1 MNDKKFDISGMTC
14 TACALTIEKQLGK
27 MEGVQSVAVNYAT
40 EQMQVTY
47 DDKKLDIKAIQDA
60 VVKVGYEAVDASKVD
75 SKEDKDV
82 TSKAKKH
89 LKYMERRLIIS
100 LIFTLPV
107 FYLAMGPM
115 VGLAVPSFLA
125 GEKNILTMAFTQML
139 LTIPVMLIGEE
150 FYRVGFKTLLKRAPN
165 MDSLIAVGTS
175 AGFIYGVFAIY
186 RLIYGYAHSDMD
198 LVHHYGHELYFES
211 VAVII
216 ALITLGKYLES
227 RAKSK
232 TSAAIKE
239 LMALTPDEAIVLVE
253 GIEKTVPTTQVK
265 VNDLLVIRPGSK
277 IPVDGIV
284 TEGHSTVDES
294 MLTGESLPIE
304 KGKEDKVI
312 AGTMNQTGSFIF
324 KATAVGD
331 DTALAKIIHMVED
344 AQGTKA
350 PIAKLADQISGY
362 FVPVVILIS
371 LVSFGIWLLLGY
383 EFEFAFRIGISVLVI
398 SCPCALG
405 LATPTAIM
413 VGTGRGAKY
422 GTLIKSGEAL
432 ELMHKVQTVVF
443 DKTGT
448 LTNGKIE
455 VADLN
460 ALDDETTL
468 LTLAA
473 SVEKHSEHPLSQ
485 AILKYAESKGVSLKK
500 VTDFEAV
507 MGHGV
512 TGTVEDIQVVIGNE
526 KLMKDNAINFA
537 GHKDLINQY
546 AKSGKTPILIAYH
559 GKLQGVFGLA
569 DTIKPDAIRAVKQLQ
584 AMNIEVVMLTGD
596 HQVTAEAIGHQLG
609 VDKIYAQ
616 VLPGEKSDIV
626 NSLKS
631 DGLKSDKKRVMMVG
645 DGINDAVA
653 LVSADVGLAIGS
665 GTDVAIESADVVL
678 MKNEIMDVVT
688 AIQLSKA
695 TIRNIKQNL
704 FWAFIYN
711 IIGIPIA
718 AGVLYKG
725 FDILL
730 DPMIAAAAMSFSS
743 VSVVTNALR
752 LRGFKP
758 NLVED
763 SFEQQNENQIEIQNE
778 NKIMNQTRNQEEDN
792 SQLEVTAIT
801 HNKEDSKMNEKI
813 LTVEGM
819 TCMHCVGRVDKALRS
834 IEGVEDVKVDLET
847 KLAMVKSGQDIE
859 DETFAQV
866 VEAAGYEVTEVK
878 S

>member
-1 MNDKKFDISGMTC
+1 MNEKKFDINGMTC

-47 DDKKLDIKAIQDA
+47 DDQQLDTKAIQDA
-60 VVKVGYEAVDASKVD
+60 VVKVGYEAVDAEKV
-75 SKEDKDV
+75 EHKDEKDAS
-82 TSKAKKH
+82 SKAEKH
-89 LKYMERRLIIS
+89 LKYMERRLVIS
-100 LIFTLPV
+100 MIFTLPV

-115 VGLAVPSFLA
+115 VGLAVPSFLT
-125 GEKNILTMAFTQML
+125 GEKNILMMAFTQML
-139 LTIPVMLIGEE
+139 LTIPVMLVGEE
-150 FYRVGFKTLLKRAPN
+150 FYRVGFKTLVKRAPN

-186 RLIYGYAHSDMD
+186 RLIYGYAYGDMD

-239 LMALTPDEAIVLVE
+239 LMALTPDEAIVLVD

-312 AGTMNQTGSFIF
+312 AGTMNQTGSLIF

-331 DTALAKIIHMVED
+331 DTALAKIIQMVED

-350 PIAKLADQISGY
+350 PIAKLADQISGF
-362 FVPVVILIS
+362 FVPVVIVIS
-371 LVSFGIWLLLGY
+371 LVSFAIWLLLGY

-460 ALDDETTL
+460 ALDDETSL

-500 VTDFEAV
+500 VRNFEAV

-512 TGTVEDIQVVIGNE
+512 TGTVEDVQVVIGNE
-526 KLMKDNAINFA
+526 KLMKDNHIDFV
-537 GHKDLINQY
+537 GHEGLINQY

-596 HQVTAEAIGHQLG
+596 HQVTAEAIGQQLG

-631 DGLKSDKKRVMMVG
+631 DEKRVMMVG

-758 NLVED
+758 KLVED
-763 SFEQQNENQIEIQNE
+763 SFVNQKDVQMIHQNENQKKDNIQ
-778 NKIMNQTRNQEEDN
+778 
-792 SQLEVTAIT
+792 SEVTVVAQ
-801 HNKEDSKMNEKI
+801 NKEDQEMNEKI

-819 TCMHCVGRVDKALRS
+819 TCMHCVGRVDKALS
-834 IEGVEDVKVDLET
+834 GIEGVKEVQVDLEA
-847 KLAMVKSGQDIE
+847 KRAVVKTIQDISNATFE
-859 DETFAQV
+859 QAVET
-866 VEAAGYEVTEVK
+866 AGYEVTEVK
-878 S
+878 G

>member
-1 MNDKKFDISGMTC
+1 MNDKKFDINGMTC

-27 MEGVQSVAVNYAT
+27 MEGVKSVAVNYAT

-47 DDKKLDIKAIQDA
+47 DEQKLDTKAIQEA
-60 VVKVGYEAVDASKVD
+60 VVKVGYEAIDASKVEHQ
-75 SKEDKDV
+75 EDKDAS
-82 TSKAKKH
+82 SKAEKH

-100 LIFTLPV
+100 MIFTLPV

-125 GEKNILTMAFTQML
+125 GEKNILMMAFTQLL
-139 LTIPVMLIGEE
+139 LTIPVMLVGEE
-150 FYRVGFKTLLKRAPN
+150 FYRVGFKTLWKKAPN

-186 RLIYGYAHSDMD
+186 RLIYGYAYGDMD

-239 LMALTPDEAIVLVE
+239 LMALTPDEAIILVD

-265 VNDLLVIRPGSK
+265 VHDLLVIRPGSK

-304 KGKEDKVI
+304 KGIEDKVI

-371 LVSFGIWLLLGY
+371 LASFGIWLLLGY

-455 VADLN
+455 VADLK
-460 ALDDETTL
+460 ALDDETNL

-485 AILKYAESKGVSLKK
+485 AILKYSESKGVHLKK

-512 TGTVEDIQVVIGNE
+512 TGTVEDVQVVIGNE
-526 KLMKDNAINFA
+526 KLMKDQNIDIA
-537 GHKDLINQY
+537 GHEDLINQY
-546 AKSGKTPILIAYH
+546 AKNGKTPILIAYH

-584 AMNIEVVMLTGD
+584 AMDIEVVMLTGD

-631 DGLKSDKKRVMMVG
+631 DNRRVMMVG

-725 FDILL
+725 FDLLL

-758 NLVED
+758 NWVED
-763 SFEQQNENQIEIQNE
+763 SSIKL
-778 NKIMNQTRNQEEDN
+778 NKHQEKSQMMHLSKNQEDVNVESDVN
-792 SQLEVTAIT
+792 GIRPT
-801 HNKEDSKMNEKI
+801 KEDEKMNEKI

-819 TCMHCVGRVDKALRS
+819 TCMHCVGRVNQALNS
-834 IEGVEDVKVDLET
+834 IEGVEEVQVDLET
-847 KLAMVKSGQDIE
+847 KRAVVKTSQDISNATLE
-859 DETFAQV
+859 QAVET
-866 VEAAGYEVTEVK
+866 AGYEVTEVK
-878 S
+878 G

>member
-1 MNDKKFDISGMTC
+1 MNEKKFEINGMTC
-14 TACALTIEKQLGK
+14 TACALTIEKKLGK
-27 MEGVQSVAVNYAT
+27 MEGVVSVAVNYAT

-47 DDKKLDIKAIQDA
+47 DDKQLDVKAIQDA
-60 VVKVGYEAVDASKVD
+60 VVKVGYEAIDASKIEHQD
-75 SKEDKDV
+75 EKDAS
-82 TSKAKKH
+82 SKAEKH
-89 LKYMERRLIIS
+89 LKYMEHRLIIS
-100 LIFTLPV
+100 MIFTIPV

-139 LTIPVMLIGEE
+139 LTIPVMLVGEE
-150 FYRVGFKTLLKRAPN
+150 FYRVGFKTLMKRAPN

-186 RLIYGYAHSDMD
+186 RLIYGYAYGDMD

-239 LMALTPDEAIVLVE
+239 LMALTPDEAIVLVD
-253 GIEKTVPTTQVK
+253 GIEKKVPTTQVK
-265 VNDLLVIRPGSK
+265 VHDLLVIRPGSK

-350 PIAKLADQISGY
+350 PIAKLADQISGF
-362 FVPVVILIS
+362 FVPVVIVIS
-371 LVSFGIWLLLGY
+371 LISFGIWLLLGY

-448 LTNGKIE
+448 LTNGKIV

-460 ALDDETTL
+460 ALDDEMTL

-526 KLMKDNAINFA
+526 KLMKDLRIDVVD
-537 GHKDLINQY
+537 HKDLITQY

-596 HQVTAEAIGHQLG
+596 HQVTAEAIGRQLG

-631 DGLKSDKKRVMMVG
+631 DEKRVMMVG

-695 TIRNIKQNL
+695 TIKNIKQNL

-758 NLVED
+758 SLVED
-763 SFEQQNENQIEIQNE
+763 SFEQQNKNQIENEIQSE
-778 NKIMNQTRNQEEDN
+778 NKTMNQEKDRIQ
-792 SQLEVTAIT
+792 SEVNVMTI
-801 HNKEDSKMNEKI
+801 NKEDKKMNEKI

-834 IEGVEDVKVDLET
+834 VEGVEDVKVDLET
-847 KLAMVKSGQDIE
+847 KLAMVKYGQDIE
-859 DETFAQV
+859 DEIFAQA
-866 VEAAGYEVTEVK
+866 VEVAGYEVTEVK

>member
-1 MNDKKFDISGMTC
+1 MNDKKFDINGMTC

-27 MEGVQSVAVNYAT
+27 MEGVKSVAVNYAT

-47 DDKKLDIKAIQDA
+47 DEQKLDTKAIQEA
-60 VVKVGYEAVDASKVD
+60 VVKVGYEAIDASIVEHQ
-75 SKEDKDV
+75 EDKDAS
-82 TSKAKKH
+82 SKAQKH

-100 LIFTLPV
+100 MIFTLPV

-115 VGLAVPSFLA
+115 VGLAVPAFLA
-125 GEKNILTMAFTQML
+125 GEKNILTMAFTQLL
-139 LTIPVMLIGEE
+139 LTIPVMLVGEE

-186 RLIYGYAHSDMD
+186 RIIYGYTHGDMD

-239 LMALTPDEAIVLVE
+239 LMALTPDEAIILVD

-265 VNDLLVIRPGSK
+265 VHDLLVIRPGSK

-304 KGKEDKVI
+304 KGIEDKVI
-312 AGTMNQTGSFIF
+312 AGTMNQTGSFVF

-371 LVSFGIWLLLGY
+371 LASFGIWLLLGY

-455 VADLN
+455 VADLKV
-460 ALDDETTL
+460 LDDETTL

-485 AILKYAESKGVSLKK
+485 AILKYSESKGVSLKK

-512 TGTVEDIQVVIGNE
+512 TGTVEDVQVVIGNE
-526 KLMKDNAINFA
+526 KLMKDQKIDIV
-537 GHKDLINQY
+537 GHEDLINQY

-584 AMNIEVVMLTGD
+584 AMDIEVVMLTGD

-631 DGLKSDKKRVMMVG
+631 DSRRVMMVG

-758 NLVED
+758 NWVED
-763 SFEQQNENQIEIQNE
+763 SSMKQ
-778 NKIMNQTRNQEEDN
+778 
-792 SQLEVTAIT
+792 
-801 HNKEDSKMNEKI
+801 NKEQEKSQMMHLGKSQDDVNLESDVINITQTKEDKKMNEKI

-819 TCMHCVGRVDKALRS
+819 TCMHCVGRVDKALNS
-834 IEGVEDVKVDLET
+834 IEGVEEVQVDLEA
-847 KLAMVKSGQDIE
+847 KRAVVKTSQDISNAIFE
-859 DETFAQV
+859 EAVET
-866 VEAAGYEVTEVK
+866 AGYEVTEVK
-878 S
+878 G

>member
-1 MNDKKFDISGMTC
+1 MNDKKFDINGMTC

-47 DDKKLDIKAIQDA
+47 DDKQLDIKAIQDA
-60 VVKVGYEAVDASKVD
+60 VVKVGYEAIDASKEEHQ
-75 SKEDKDV
+75 EDKDAS
-82 TSKAKKH
+82 SKAEKH

-100 LIFTLPV
+100 LIFTVPV

-125 GEKNILTMAFTQML
+125 GDMNILTMAFTQML
-139 LTIPVMLIGEE
+139 LTIPVMLVGEE
-150 FYRVGFKTLLKRAPN
+150 FYRVGFKTLIKRAPN

-175 AGFIYGVFAIY
+175 AGFIYGIFAIY
-186 RLIYGYAHSDMD
+186 RIIYGYGHGDMD
-198 LVHHYGHELYFES
+198 LVHHYAHELYFES

-239 LMALTPDEAIVLVE
+239 LMALTPDEAIVLVD

-265 VNDLLVIRPGSK
+265 VDDLLVIRPGSK

-371 LVSFGIWLLLGY
+371 LASFGIWLLLGY

-485 AILKYAESKGVSLKK
+485 AILKYAESKGVSLNK
-500 VTDFEAV
+500 VTDFDAV

-512 TGTVEDIQVVIGNE
+512 TGTVDDIQVVIGNE
-526 KLMKDNAINFA
+526 KLMKDKDIDFA
-537 GHKDLINQY
+537 GHRDLINQY

-596 HQVTAEAIGHQLG
+596 HQVTAEAIGQQLG

-631 DGLKSDKKRVMMVG
+631 GDKRVMMVG

-718 AGVLYKG
+718 AGVLYRG

-743 VSVVTNALR
+743 VSVVMNALR

-758 NLVED
+758 KLVED
-763 SFEQQNENQIEIQNE
+763 SFVNQNENQNEVQMMHQNE
-778 NKIMNQTRNQEEDN
+778 NQKEDN
-792 SQLEVTAIT
+792 TQSEVTAVT
-801 HNKEDSKMNEKI
+801 QYKEDQEMNEKI

-819 TCMHCVGRVDKALRS
+819 TCMHCVGRVDKALNG
-834 IEGVEDVKVDLET
+834 IEGVEDVQVDLEA
-847 KLAMVKSGQDIE
+847 KRAVVKTSQDISNAIFE
-859 DETFAQV
+859 EAVET
-866 VEAAGYEVTEVK
+866 AGYEVTEVK
-878 S
+878 G